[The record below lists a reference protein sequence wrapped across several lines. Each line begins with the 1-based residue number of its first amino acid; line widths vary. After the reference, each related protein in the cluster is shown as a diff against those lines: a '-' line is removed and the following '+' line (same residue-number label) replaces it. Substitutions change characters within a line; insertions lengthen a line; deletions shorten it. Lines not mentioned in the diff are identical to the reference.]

1 MTETTTRRLL
11 HAAHTVTTVALLV
24 TGLLIEWPDLRA
36 RVVGGYGRQL
46 AEIHVWFGWV
56 FAAAP
61 VLALGAAAR
70 PLFADL
76 AERLG
81 PPDPLTWRKLHIVI
95 TLAASALLTV
105 TGFLLWWSGALP
117 LAVEDASLE
126 IHIWMNWVLAISLP
140 VHLFEARRK
149 IAERARLYL
158 TGESPPIFEFADD
171 PEDEDSSS

>member
-1 MTETTTRRLL
+1 MTATATRRLL
-11 HAAHTVTTVALLV
+11 HATHTITSLALLA

-46 AEIHVWFGWV
+46 AEIHVWLGWV

-61 VLALGAAAR
+61 VLALAVAAR

-76 AERLG
+76 TERLG
-81 PPDPLTWRKLHIVI
+81 PPDPIAWRKVHIVI

-105 TGFLLWWSGALP
+105 TGFLLWWSDDLP
-117 LAVEDASLE
+117 LVLEDASLE
-126 IHIWMNWVLAISLP
+126 VHIWMTWLLALSLP

-149 IAERARLYL
+149 IRERARLYL
-158 TGESPPIFEFADD
+158 KGEPPPLFEFADD
-171 PEDEDSSS
+171 EEDEGSGS